1 MATQLIDQLEQHEG
15 DRTVCRHLWRCTR
28 MVLKRR
34 STRRIGRI
42 SRPRRTVGAA
52 FLAMAGAASLSA
64 CGGPSATATAS
75 QDLAAGIAAQRA
87 GNYGTATTDYS
98 KVLNTEPR
106 NVYALYDLGDVEQFQ
121 HQDAAAATHYE
132 QALAV
137 NPKFENALYNLAI
150 IDSKSK
156 PREAKVL
163 YLEVVALY
171 PNDAVARLNL
181 GRVLL
186 TLGEKKAADTQINL
200 AVNLEPSLRSHA
212 PKTS

>member
-1 MATQLIDQLEQHEG
+1 
-15 DRTVCRHLWRCTR
+15 
-28 MVLKRR
+28 MVLKTR
-34 STRRIGRI
+34 SPRRIGRG

-52 FLAMAGAASLSA
+52 LLVVAGAAALSA
-64 CGGPSATATAS
+64 CGSASATATAGQELS
-75 QDLAAGIAAQRA
+75 AGIAAQRA

-98 KVLNTEPR
+98 KVLNAEPN

-121 HQDAAAATHYE
+121 HQNAAAATHYQ

-150 IDSKSK
+150 IDSTSK
-156 PREAKVL
+156 PTEAKVL
-163 YLEVVALY
+163 YLQVIALY
-171 PNDAVARLNL
+171 PKDAVARLNL

-186 TLGEKKAADTQINL
+186 QLGEKKAADTQINL
-200 AVNLEPSLRSHA
+200 AVNLEPSLRSQA

>member
-1 MATQLIDQLEQHEG
+1 
-15 DRTVCRHLWRCTR
+15 
-28 MVLKRR
+28 MVPKRR
-34 STRRIGRI
+34 SLKGIGCVA
-42 SRPRRTVGAA
+42 RPRTVGAA
-52 FLAMAGAASLSA
+52 FLALAGAAALSA

-75 QDLAAGIAAQRA
+75 QNLSAGIAAQRA

-98 KVLNTEPR
+98 KVLNAEPK

-121 HQDAAAATHYE
+121 HQDAAAATHYQE
-132 QALAV
+132 ALAV

-156 PREAKVL
+156 PQQAKVL
-163 YLEVVALY
+163 YLEIVALY
-171 PNDAVARLNL
+171 PRDAVARLNL

-186 TLGEKKAADTQINL
+186 TLGEKKAAATQINL
-200 AVNLEPSLRSHA
+200 AVNLEPSLRSQA